1 MRPYTRIIADGRE
14 TRIAA
19 RGRIIFIDAAT
30 AALFVTVRKD
40 ETGRGDGLTIGPVTM
55 RARNKLTTPQ
65 VFDDVTLRNESG
77 SDVTVTVLIGESDFD
92 APQDAGGAP
101 LATALDTVADITAG
115 VAATQI
121 LPADTAR
128 QRAHLKALA
137 SNDQSIRIGDAN
149 VLVASGAQI
158 NPGEGLTID
167 GGAAI
172 FCIREQAGVVDISVT
187 VELIP

>member
-1 MRPYTRIIADGRE
+1 MRPYTRVIPDGAE

-19 RGRIIFIDAAT
+19 RGRIIFIDSAT

-77 SDVTVTVLIGESDFD
+77 AANTVIILIGDSDFD
-92 APQDAGGAP
+92 APADAAAPP
-101 LATALDTVADITAG
+101 LATALDTVDDITAG
-115 VAATQI
+115 VAATVI
-121 LPADTAR
+121 VAANTAR
-128 QRAHLKALA
+128 QRIHLKALA
-137 SNDQSIRIGDAN
+137 TNDQSIRIGDTA
-149 VLVASGAQI
+149 VAVASGVQL
-158 NPGEGLTID
+158 NPGEGLTIE

-172 FCIREQAGVVDISVT
+172 SCIREAAGVVDISVT
-187 VELIP
+187 EELIP